1 MPTTEQVSANQR
13 RRNTILMHQNR
24 ERLAFKHT
32 LQERINRLKQKRK
45 LKAVFSKTTELT
57 DFLAMQDREARE
69 GRGLGNTSDTDS
81 SGSYNIH
88 NDNVI
93 IDDSYSSSESNQID
107 KSKQNLVTEN
117 GFVDALK
124 VNL

>member
-1 MPTTEQVSANQR
+1 MPTTEQVAAHQR

-32 LQERINRLKQKRK
+32 LQERINRLKQKKK

-69 GRGLGNTSDTDS
+69 GRGLGNSDSDS

>member
-1 MPTTEQVSANQR
+1 
-13 RRNTILMHQNR
+13 MHQNR

-32 LQERINRLKQKRK
+32 LQERINRLKQKSK